1 MDAATFDISQLLAP
15 HDLPA
20 FFAQHWE
27 TEPLVLN
34 RRKPGYYTPL
44 FTAADLDRVIAFTRP
59 QFMGPSNFAGGPP
72 AAKTYVQGC
81 LPDRQPVAP
90 VHYPGIA
97 ELRQSF
103 AAGKTV
109 VIRSMQHRWLAIASL
124 CRNLEAVFHCP
135 VHTNLY
141 LTPPHSQGFEPH
153 IDTHEVFALQIDG
166 TKHWRLYD
174 MVAELPL
181 AEDKTALRRKELG
194 PPREVILEP
203 GDLLYIPRGYAHEAF
218 TTTGPSLHLTVGV
231 NVYRWLDLL
240 QEALTDVARRDA
252 RFRASVPPGLLLGGA
267 VTAGERSASPTGP
280 GAVPAGV
287 AEKFHELLQ
296 VLGKTARVGDA
307 ARRLGDQFFGGLEVL
322 PDGYFAAAGSP
333 EEVGPETVLT
343 KRPGVICRL
352 LSDGETAVIEF
363 PGGHFGGPARIAPAL
378 AFMARADRFLVREL
392 PGMGDDAKLVLARRA
407 VREGLFATAPPSVD
421 SPGPRPTGPAGR

>member
-194 PPREVILEP
+194 PPREVVLEP

-218 TTTGPSLHLTVGV
+218 TTSDPSLHLTVGI
-231 NVYRWLDLL
+231 NVYRWADLL
-240 QEALTDVARRDA
+240 QETLVEMARKDS
-252 RFRASVPPGLLLGGA
+252 RFRASVPPGVLLRSVVPTD
-267 VTAGERSASPTGP
+267 VTHTFQQLLHSLT
-280 GAVPAGV
+280 
-287 AEKFHELLQ
+287 EK
-296 VLGKTARVGDA
+296 ARVEDA
-307 ARRLGDQFFGGLEVL
+307 IDRLASRFVENLDPL
-322 PDGYFAAAGSP
+322 PDGYFAFADQTDVIGL
-333 EEVGPETVLT
+333 ETILV
-343 KRPGVICRL
+343 KRPGAICRVSVEGDL
-352 LSDGETAVIEF
+352 AVLEF
-363 PGGHFGGPARIAPAL
+363 PGGRVGGPIRILPAL
-378 AFMARADRFLVREL
+378 RYIAEASRFVVQEL
-392 PGMGDDAKLVLARRA
+392 PELGADAKLVLARRA
-407 VREGLFATAPPSVD
+407 VREGLLSLETTAD
-421 SPGPRPTGPAGR
+421 SPESPSPGLWAFAHGSDTESR